1 MPWFK
6 IDDGFHCHPKVLAA
20 GTAAVGLYVRCGSW
34 SAQQMSNGIVPK
46 AIAKM
51 YGTPRMIRALID
63 VGLWHEKGHGCTF
76 CPQLDANSY
85 AIHEFLAYNLS
96 RSQVLSERA
105 NKAERQK
112 RWRDGQKKNQQ
123 VSGFQE
129 SDAADDVDGR
139 VDASTNGATQ
149 PSRDA
154 SRDAAPTR
162 PDPTTSSKEEVGER
176 RRSESDLP
184 EPVRADVEKVCR
196 ALVDAVV
203 ANGSKRPSITKR
215 WRTSARLLID
225 KDGRSVEQI
234 LTAIAWCQ
242 NDDFWRANIQSMP
255 TLRKQYDRLRLEAQR
270 QQRAL
275 APTGT
280 HGPTYNPWRNP
291 EDQDE
296 YDQPLLGDH

>member
-46 AIAKM
+46 RVAKM
-51 YGTPRMIRALID
+51 YGTARMIRALID
-63 VGLWHEKGHGCTF
+63 AGLWHEKGHGCTF

-96 RSQVLSERA
+96 RNQVLSERA

-112 RWRDGQKKNQQ
+112 RWREGQRKNQQ
-123 VSGFQE
+123 VNDSVVSE
-129 SDAADDVDGR
+129 ASDDVDGR
-139 VDASTNGATQ
+139 VDASTDGATQ
-149 PSRDA
+149 ASRDA
-154 SRDAAPTR
+154 SKDAAPTR
-162 PDPTTSSKEEVGER
+162 PDPTTSSNEEVGER
-176 RRSESDLP
+176 PRSTPDLP

-196 ALVDAVV
+196 ALVDAIV
-203 ANGSKRPSITKR
+203 ANGSKRPTITKS

-234 LTAIAWCQ
+234 LTAIDWCQ
-242 NDDFWRANIQSMP
+242 NNEFWKANVLSMP
-255 TLRKQYDRLRLEAQR
+255 KLRDKYDQLRLAAQR
-270 QQRAL
+270 EQRAAL

-280 HGPTYNPWRNP
+280 HGYQSFRNP
-291 EDQDE
+291 ENHDVYDE
-296 YDQPLLGDH
+296 DL